1 MIKIGLLGEK
11 LSHSLSP
18 ILHKIILKNL
28 NIQAE
33 YVLYEVSKEDIIN
46 FKEYMQ
52 TNNIKG
58 VNITIPYKKIFIDKL
73 NSLSNEAKE
82 IGAINLLYIKDNKY
96 FGANTDYYGFMQ
108 TLVLNNIDV
117 KNKKV
122 AVIGRGGASASVSKV
137 LKDMRAGEIIFCFRK
152 DKNSKVDFSK
162 ISKGDIIINTTP
174 VGMYPNIDESIAD
187 ENIIKKF
194 KVAID
199 LIYNPIETKFL
210 KLAKENGLV
219 AINGMDMLIEQAIKT
234 DEILFEKEISEMMKN
249 KIREEI
255 IMEMGEKNENNGN

>member
-1 MIKIGLLGEK
+1 
-11 LSHSLSP
+11 
-18 ILHKIILKNL
+18 
-28 NIQAE
+28 
-33 YVLYEVSKEDIIN
+33 
-46 FKEYMQ
+46 
-52 TNNIKG
+52 
-58 VNITIPYKKIFIDKL
+58 
-73 NSLSNEAKE
+73 
-82 IGAINLLYIKDNKY
+82 
-96 FGANTDYYGFMQ
+96 
-108 TLVLNNIDV
+108 
-117 KNKKV
+117 
-122 AVIGRGGASASVSKV
+122 
-137 LKDMRAGEIIFCFRK
+137 
-152 DKNSKVDFSK
+152 
-162 ISKGDIIINTTP
+162 
-174 VGMYPNIDESIAD
+174 MYPNIDESIAD